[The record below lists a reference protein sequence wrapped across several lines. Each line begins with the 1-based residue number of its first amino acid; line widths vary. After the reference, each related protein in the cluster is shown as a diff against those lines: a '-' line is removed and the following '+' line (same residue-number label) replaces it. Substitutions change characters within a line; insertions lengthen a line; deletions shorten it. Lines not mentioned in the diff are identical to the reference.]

1 LKPMIFFKC
10 LTAILASLLVL
21 LVSAQV
27 SAENP
32 KVRVQ
37 TSLGAIELEL
47 FAQDAP
53 LTVANFLRYI
63 ETNAFEA
70 TIFHRVI
77 PGFMIQG
84 GGYLPDFTELEEFET
99 IRNEADN
106 GISNST
112 GTIAMARTNVI
123 DSAGRQFF
131 INVADNSRLD
141 HQEDSCT
148 RKQESDVMT
157 ARQKGLFKP
166 LNCASFGYA
175 VFGTVISGMDIVN
188 EIEIVETEQRGS
200 FDDVPMV
207 PVVIESI
214 KLL

>member
-1 LKPMIFFKC
+1 MMFLKC
-10 LTAILASLLVL
+10 QTVILMSLLAL
-21 LVSAQV
+21 LVPGMV

-32 KVRVQ
+32 KVIVQ
-37 TSLGAIELEL
+37 TTLGQIELEL
-47 FAQDAP
+47 FAEVAP
-53 LTVANFLRYI
+53 ITVANFLRYVEI
-63 ETNAFEA
+63 NAYEGA
-70 TIFHRVI
+70 IFHRVI

-84 GGYLPDFTELEEFET
+84 GGYLPDFTELEEIET

-112 GTIAMARTNVI
+112 GTIAMARMNVI
-123 DSAGRQFF
+123 DSASRQFF
-131 INVADNSRLD
+131 INVVDNSRLD

-148 RKQESDVMT
+148 RKQESDVMA

-175 VFGTVISGMDIVN
+175 VFGAVISGMDIVN
-188 EIEIVETEQRGS
+188 EIEMLETEQSGS

-207 PVVIESI
+207 PVIIESI
-214 KLL
+214 ELL